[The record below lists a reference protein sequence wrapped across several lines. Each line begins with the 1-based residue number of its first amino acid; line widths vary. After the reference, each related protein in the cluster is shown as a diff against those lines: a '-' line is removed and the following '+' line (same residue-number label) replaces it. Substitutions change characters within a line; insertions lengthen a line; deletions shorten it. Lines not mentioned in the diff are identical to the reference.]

1 MATMSVLAGIVF
13 YGLCGLVLAAAVY
26 MLLSHNLVRVLVA
39 LLCVVVGLAFI
50 YFFLG
55 ADVAGASQLI
65 VYAGGV
71 MVLMLFGIMLT
82 PVKEEK
88 AVAGRYSLMG
98 GIALGGGIMALLSRL
113 VLQNTPAG
121 GTADLNM
128 YAGGSMEGAGR
139 ILILQYGLPLEISAI
154 LLLVALVF
162 AGMAAWH
169 SYRG

>member
-1 MATMSVLAGIVF
+1 MVVLAALVF
-13 YGLCGLVLAAAVY
+13 YVLCGLVLAAAVY

-39 LLCVVVGLAFI
+39 LLFVVVGLGFI

-55 ADVAGASQLI
+55 ADAAGAAQLL

-71 MVLMLFGIMLT
+71 VVLMLFGIMLT
-82 PVKEEK
+82 PVKEEQ
-88 AVAGRYSLMG
+88 AVAGRYSLIG
-98 GIALGGGIMALLSRL
+98 GVALGGGIMALLSRL
-113 VLQNTPAG
+113 VLHNTPTG
-121 GTADLNM
+121 GMADLNS
-128 YAGGSMEGAGR
+128 YAGGSLEGAGR

-169 SYRG
+169 SYRTQ